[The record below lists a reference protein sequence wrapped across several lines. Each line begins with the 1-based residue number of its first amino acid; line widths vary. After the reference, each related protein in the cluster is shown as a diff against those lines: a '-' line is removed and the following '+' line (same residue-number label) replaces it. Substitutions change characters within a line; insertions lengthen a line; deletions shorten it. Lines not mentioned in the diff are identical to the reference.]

1 VTDNSAPD
9 AQRHARAERLA
20 VLTRLAATVAGSATF
35 QRGLILGAAGS
46 FFTLSEMILVSCI
59 TC

>member
-20 VLTRLAATVAGSATF
+20 VLTRLAATF